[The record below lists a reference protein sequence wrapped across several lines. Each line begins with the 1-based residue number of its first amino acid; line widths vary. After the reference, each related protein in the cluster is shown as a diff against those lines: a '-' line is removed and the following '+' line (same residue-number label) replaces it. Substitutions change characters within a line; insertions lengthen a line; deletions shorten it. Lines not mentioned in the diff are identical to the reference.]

1 MYPEAPHRETIN
13 PDACLL
19 YTSTTLSSNAF
30 ELERELSKSSL
41 KSLSSA
47 SIGVLMSEMLSIN
60 YTIFHGKS
68 TKKYGIQRFIIT
80 FVLKLC
86 N

>member
-1 MYPEAPHRETIN
+1 MILSEKREKYEN
-13 PDACLL
+13 Q
-19 YTSTTLSSNAF
+19 
-30 ELERELSKSSL
+30 
-41 KSLSSA
+41 
-47 SIGVLMSEMLSIN
+47 
-60 YTIFHGKS
+60 KS